1 MAKILCVPVTT
12 DDSWNAPIA
21 AALEASPLW
30 ALVDEI
36 NDPSFV
42 ENPLSGDVLDIDKA
56 TAALWMLGVSGVVAP
71 GAGDDFSD
79 RLLGAG
85 IVVVG
90 APSAVSL
97 GQIRKAWISF
107 PLPVFQ
113 PAPVSTGDA
122 DSQQGGSRV
131 DDEIGED
138 ET

>member
-30 ALVDEI
+30 ALVDEV

-42 ENPLSGDVLDIDKA
+42 ENPISGDVLDIDKA
-56 TAALWMLGVSGVVAP
+56 TAALWMLGASGVVAP
-71 GAGDDFSD
+71 GSGEDFSD

-90 APSAVSL
+90 APRAVTL
-97 GQIRKAWISF
+97 GQIRRAWISF

-113 PAPVSTGDA
+113 PAPASTGDA
-122 DSQQGGSRV
+122 DLQEGGSLT
-131 DDEIGED
+131 DESGED
-138 ET
+138 EA

>member
-30 ALVDEI
+30 ALLDET
-36 NDPSFV
+36 NDPSFM
-42 ENPLSGDVLDIDKA
+42 ENPVRGQVLDTDKA
-56 TAALWMLGVSGVVAP
+56 TAALWMLGASGVVAP
-71 GAGDDFSD
+71 GAGDEFSE

-90 APSAVSL
+90 APSAVTL
-97 GQIRKAWISF
+97 GQIRRAWITF

-113 PAPVSTGDA
+113 PSPVSTSDTDSRDDGSLSEDA
-122 DSQQGGSRV
+122 EEEG
-131 DDEIGED
+131 
-138 ET
+138 

>member
-21 AALEASPLW
+21 AALEASLLW

-36 NDPSFV
+36 NDPSFM
-42 ENPLSGDVLDIDKA
+42 ENPLSGEVLDIDKA
-56 TAALWMLGVSGVVAP
+56 TAALWMLGASGVVAP
-71 GAGDDFSD
+71 GSGEDFSE

-90 APSAVSL
+90 APRAVTL
-97 GQIRKAWISF
+97 GQIRRAWISF

-113 PAPVSTGDA
+113 PAP
-122 DSQQGGSRV
+122 
-131 DDEIGED
+131 E
-138 ET
+138 